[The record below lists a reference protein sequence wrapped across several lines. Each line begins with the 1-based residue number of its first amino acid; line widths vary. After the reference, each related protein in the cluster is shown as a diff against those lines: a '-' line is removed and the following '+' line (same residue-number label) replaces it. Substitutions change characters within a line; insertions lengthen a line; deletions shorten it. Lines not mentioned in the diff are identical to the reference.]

1 MSGFANQT
9 FAPLSGVDHV
19 LQSIGVILTT
29 RPGTRVERRAFG
41 SDIPGLI
48 DQPMNEQTILS
59 MFVAAAEAID
69 RWEPRF
75 RLTHVDVPKAGPDG
89 ALRLAIEGYYLPGG
103 HLGDPR
109 PVSAEV
115 AL

>member
-1 MSGFANQT
+1 MSGFSNQT

-29 RPGTRVERRAFG
+29 RPGTRVQRRDFG

-48 DQPMNEQTILS
+48 DQPMNEQTIMS
-59 MFVAAAEAID
+59 IFVAAAEALD

-75 RLTHVDVPKAGPDG
+75 RLTHVGVTKAGDDG
-89 ALRLAIEGYYLPGG
+89 ALGLEIEGYYLPGG
-103 HLGDPR
+103 HVGDPR
-109 PVSAEV
+109 PVSAQV
-115 AL
+115 PL

>member
-1 MSGFANQT
+1 MTGFANQT
-9 FAPLSGVDHV
+9 LEPLDGVGHV
-19 LQSIGVILTT
+19 LQSIGVILST
-29 RPGTRVERRAFG
+29 RPGTRVHRRAFG

-69 RWEPRF
+69 KWEPRF
-75 RLTHVDVPKAGPDG
+75 RLTHVDVTKAGDDG
-89 ALRLAIEGYYLPGG
+89 ALGLALEGYYLPAG

-109 PVSAEV
+109 PVSALV
-115 AL
+115 SL

>member
-1 MSGFANQT
+1 MTGFANQT
-9 FAPLSGVDHV
+9 FEPLDGVDHV
-19 LQSIGVILTT
+19 LQSIGVILST
-29 RPGTRVERRAFG
+29 RPGTRVQRRAFG

-69 RWEPRF
+69 LWEPRF
-75 RLTHVDVPKAGPDG
+75 RLTHVGVTKAGDDG
-89 ALRLAIEGYYLPGG
+89 ALGLALEGYYLPGG

-109 PVSAEV
+109 PVSAQV
-115 AL
+115 SL